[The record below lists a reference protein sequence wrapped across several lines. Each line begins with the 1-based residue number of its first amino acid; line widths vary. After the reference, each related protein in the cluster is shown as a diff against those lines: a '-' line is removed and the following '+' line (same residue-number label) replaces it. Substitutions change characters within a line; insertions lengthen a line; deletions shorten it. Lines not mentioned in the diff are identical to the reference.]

1 MDGGGCRQQAARAG
15 TSGLACLRVVAASLA
30 TVKRGEAVA

>member
-1 MDGGGCRQQAARAG
+1 MEGGGCRQRAIQAG
-15 TSGLACLRVVAASLA
+15 MSGLACSRLHAATLA

>member
-1 MDGGGCRQQAARAG
+1 MEGGGCRQRATRAG
-15 TSGLACLRVVAASLA
+15 TSGLVCSRVHAATLA